1 MITKIYYSDTTLEI
15 SLQHSVFI
23 VVNSVLLVVN
33 WKINPNIKLIY
44 CNTHT
49 HSFDTHIFLSGFFYN
64 WHSPIAGHHWRRD
77 VDSNSFLIFPPT
89 SQTIT
94 AENSPLRI
102 ASDCTHRRVQVT
114 NNKVTWSKRWQV
126 GNLIVRIM
134 DIEINEGIFLIRLNT
149 GRHWQ
154 TQRFIW
160 PITFHIYVD
169 SLMLPLL
176 SEFQPKI

>member
-1 MITKIYYSDTTLEI
+1 MSVGPQYFHFNIFFRVIDYMITKIYYSDTTLEI

-23 VVNSVLLVVN
+23 VVNSVLLVLN

-49 HSFDTHIFLSGFFYN
+49 HSFDMHIFLSGFFYN

-102 ASDCTHRRVQVT
+102 ASTVLTEECKSPTT
-114 NNKVTWSKRWQV
+114 K
-126 GNLIVRIM
+126 
-134 DIEINEGIFLIRLNT
+134 
-149 GRHWQ
+149 
-154 TQRFIW
+154 
-160 PITFHIYVD
+160 
-169 SLMLPLL
+169 LL
-176 SEFQPKI
+176 DLKDDR